1 MYRKLLTFQVYIY
14 CNLEDILHQCEKC
27 YFKIIAFNIL
37 YAFFLYI
44 LNVISYKYNQYIAI
58 LIKLNLYLFS

>member
-37 YAFFLYI
+37 YAFFYI
-44 LNVISYKYNQYIAI
+44 Y
-58 LIKLNLYLFS
+58 